1 MKSFWIPFSTS
12 AETDWI
18 KGLQVPLKQFPETL
32 SFLWQNKD
40 DEIVMLRG
48 LVRQQEDATRLLGER
63 MRNEAQEHVSLQK
76 DCNLKT

>member
-1 MKSFWIPFSTS
+1 
-12 AETDWI
+12 
-18 KGLQVPLKQFPETL
+18 
-32 SFLWQNKD
+32 
-40 DEIVMLRG
+40 MLRG